1 MKKKIISIV
10 LIIVIYFIG
19 VFAYF
24 GAISYFGFKDV
35 PNGSFSSVEKTMALL
50 IPLFALLYPTYLI
63 IFKPKK
69 NN

>member
-1 MKKKIISIV
+1 MKRKLISIV
-10 LIIVIYFIG
+10 LIVVIYFLG

-35 PNGSFSSVEKTMALL
+35 PNGSFSSIEKIMAFL

-63 IFKPKK
+63 ISKK
-69 NN
+69 